1 MAMRI
6 SLRRKF
12 RERAMSL
19 AALATYDVTPERGFL
34 CAYDA
39 PSVALDGDLG
49 EVRELA
55 LRLPEVLP
63 TGSVRTVLD
72 RLSVVSPERI
82 AELDEVQARMA
93 MVHYSFLVQ
102 AYVWG
107 AEPPASV
114 LPAALAI
121 PMVALA
127 DRLGQ
132 QPLLQYSGY
141 VLDNWG
147 RLDPAKG
154 VSLDNIYMVQKFAG
168 GADEAWFVL
177 VHVAIEARA
186 GAALALFGPL
196 IEAAANGEA
205 DQAEGLLGRIVA
217 IWAEINALFD
227 RMPEQCDP
235 YIYFRRVR
243 PYIHGWK
250 DNPALGAGVVYRGVE
265 RFGDAPQAFRGQTG
279 SQSSIVPSMDAL
291 LGVGHASDPLRT
303 FLDELHIYRPPGH
316 RRFIDDVRSRSKVRG
331 FVKRAGHSGLTEA
344 YNAAVQAVADFRS
357 RHLEY
362 AASYIHLQGRKS
374 AGNDTEI
381 GTGGTPFMKYLK
393 KHRDE
398 TKANLLGVT

>member
-1 MAMRI
+1 
-6 SLRRKF
+6 
-12 RERAMSL
+12 MSL
-19 AALATYDVTPERGFL
+19 ATLAAYGVTAERGFL
-34 CAYDA
+34 CPYDA
-39 PSVALDGDLG
+39 PSVELDGDLV
-49 EVRELA
+49 EARDLA
-55 LRLPEVLP
+55 LRLPEILP
-63 TGSVRTVLD
+63 TGAVRTVLD
-72 RLSVVSPERI
+72 ALSVVPPERI
-82 AELDEVQARMA
+82 AGLDDVQARMA
-93 MVHYSFLVQ
+93 MVHYSFLAQ

-107 AEPPASV
+107 ADAPAAH
-114 LPAALAI
+114 LPAAVAI
-121 PMVALA
+121 PIVALA

-147 RLDPAKG
+147 LLDPAKG
-154 VSLDNIYMVQKFAG
+154 VALDNIYMIQKFASG
-168 GADEAWFVL
+168 TDEAWFVL

-196 IEAAANGEA
+196 IAAAANGDEA
-205 DQAEGLLGRIVA
+205 QAEGLLGRIVE

-250 DNPALGAGVVYRGVE
+250 DNPALGAGVVYQGVA

-279 SQSSIVPSMDAL
+279 SQSSVVPSMDAL

-316 RRFIDDVRSRSKVRG
+316 RRFIDDVRSESQVRA
-331 FVKRAGHSGLTEA
+331 FVARAGRRGLTQA

-362 AASYIHLQGRKS
+362 AASYINSQGRKS

-398 TKANLLGVT
+398 TKANLLSFT

>member
-1 MAMRI
+1 MG
-6 SLRRKF
+6 
-12 RERAMSL
+12 
-19 AALATYDVTPERGFL
+19 LATLTTYGITAERGFL
-34 CAYDA
+34 CPFDA
-39 PSVALDGDLG
+39 PAVGLAGALG
-49 EVRELA
+49 EVCDLA
-55 LRLPEVLP
+55 LRLPELLP
-63 TGSVRTVLD
+63 AGAVRDVLD
-72 RLSVVSPERI
+72 QLPVISPEAI
-82 AELDEVQARMA
+82 AALDEAQARVA

-107 AEPPASV
+107 AEPAATV
-114 LPAALAI
+114 LPPTLAI
-121 PMVALA
+121 PIVALA

-147 RLDPAKG
+147 LLDPSKG
-154 VSLDNIYMVQKFAG
+154 VSLDNIYMIQKFAAG
-168 GADEAWFVL
+168 TDEAWFVL
-177 VHVAIEARA
+177 VHVAIEGRA

-196 IEAAANGEA
+196 IEAAADGDADRAEA
-205 DQAEGLLGRIVA
+205 LLSQIVA

-243 PYIHGWK
+243 PYIHGWR

-265 RFGDAPQAFRGQTG
+265 RFQDLPQAFRGQTG

-291 LGVGHASDPLRT
+291 LGVGHASDPLRAY
-303 FLDELHIYRPPGH
+303 LDELHIYRPPGH
-316 RRFIDDVRSRSKVRG
+316 RRFIDEVRTESSIRD
-331 FVKRAGHSGLTEA
+331 FVKRTGRRGLTEA

-362 AASYIHLQGRKS
+362 AATYINKQGRDS

-398 TKANLLGVT
+398 TEANLLIA

>member
-1 MAMRI
+1 MG
-6 SLRRKF
+6 
-12 RERAMSL
+12 
-19 AALATYDVTPERGFL
+19 LATLTAYGVTAERGFL
-34 CAYDA
+34 CPYDA
-39 PSVALDGDLG
+39 PSVRLDGDLV
-49 EVRELA
+49 EACDLA
-55 LRLPEVLP
+55 LRLPDILP
-63 TGSVRTVLD
+63 AGAIRTVVEALG
-72 RLSVVSPERI
+72 VVSPERI
-82 AELDEVQARMA
+82 AELDDVQARMA
-93 MVHYSFLVQ
+93 MVHYSFLAQ
-102 AYVWG
+102 AYIWG
-107 AEPPASV
+107 AETPAAY
-114 LPAALAI
+114 LPAAVAVPI
-121 PMVALA
+121 VALA

-147 RLDPAKG
+147 LLDPGKG
-154 VSLDNIYMVQKFAG
+154 VSLDNIYMVQKFAAG
-168 GADEAWFVL
+168 TDEAWFVL

-196 IEAAANGEA
+196 IEAAANGDA
-205 DQAEGLLGRIVA
+205 AQVEGLLGQIVA

-227 RMPEQCDP
+227 RMPERCDP

-250 DNPALGAGVVYRGVE
+250 DNPALGAGVVYQGVE

-279 SQSSIVPSMDAL
+279 SQSSVVPSMDAL

-303 FLDELHIYRPPGH
+303 FLDELHVYRPPGH
-316 RRFIDDVRSRSKVRG
+316 RRFIDDVRSGSTVRA
-331 FVKRAGHSGLTEA
+331 FVTRAGRRDLTHA
-344 YNAAVQAVADFRS
+344 YNAAVQAVADFRA

-362 AASYIHLQGRKS
+362 AASYINSQGRKS

-398 TKANLLGVT
+398 TRANLLSCA

>member
-1 MAMRI
+1 MA
-6 SLRRKF
+6 
-12 RERAMSL
+12 L
-19 AALATYDVTPERGFL
+19 AALATYGVTEERGFL
-34 CAYDA
+34 SPYDA
-39 PSVALDGDLG
+39 PSVTLDGDLG
-49 EVRELA
+49 AVRDLA
-55 LRLPEVLP
+55 MRLPEILP
-63 TGSVRTVLD
+63 TGRVRTVLD
-72 RLSVVSPERI
+72 ALPVIAPERI
-82 AELDEVQARMA
+82 ADLDEVQARMA
-93 MVHYSFLVQ
+93 MVHYSFLAQ

-107 AEPPASV
+107 AETPATI
-114 LPAALAI
+114 LPAALAVPI
-121 PMVALA
+121 VALA

-147 RLDPAKG
+147 LLDPAKG
-154 VSLDNIYMVQKFAG
+154 VSLDNIYMIQKFAAG
-168 GADEAWFVL
+168 TDEAWFVL

-186 GAALALFGPL
+186 GAALALFSPL
-196 IEAAANGEA
+196 IEAAAKDDA
-205 DQAEGLLGRIVA
+205 DAAQALLERMVA
-217 IWAEINALFD
+217 TWAEINALFD

-250 DNPALGAGVVYRGVE
+250 DNPALGAGVVYRGVA
-265 RFGDAPQAFRGQTG
+265 RFGDVPQAFRGQTG

-291 LGVGHASDPLRT
+291 LGVGHAADPLRAY
-303 FLDELHIYRPPGH
+303 LDELHIYRPPGH
-316 RRFIDDVRSRSKVRG
+316 RRFIDDVRAESRVRD
-331 FVKRAGHSGLTEA
+331 FVKRASRKGLTEA

-362 AASYIHLQGRKS
+362 AASYIHSQGRKS

-398 TKANLLGVT
+398 TKANLLSVA

>member
-1 MAMRI
+1 
-6 SLRRKF
+6 
-12 RERAMSL
+12 MSL
-19 AALATYDVTPERGFL
+19 ATLATYDITPERGFL
-34 CAYDA
+34 CAFDA
-39 PSVALDGDLG
+39 ASVALGGDLG
-49 EVRELA
+49 EVSELA
-55 LRLPEVLP
+55 LRLPEILP
-63 TGSVRTVLD
+63 TGAVRDVLD
-72 RLSVVSPERI
+72 RLNVISPAAA
-82 AELDEVQARMA
+82 AELDEAQARMA

-102 AYVWG
+102 AYIWG
-107 AEPPASV
+107 AEAPVSV
-114 LPAALAI
+114 LPASLAI
-121 PMVALA
+121 PAVALA

-147 RLDPAKG
+147 LLDPAKA
-154 VSLDNIYMVQKFAG
+154 VSLDNIYMIQKFAAG
-168 GADEAWFVL
+168 TDEAWFVL
-177 VHVAIEARA
+177 VHVAIEAKA
-186 GAALALFGPL
+186 GEALALYGPL
-196 IEAAANGEA
+196 IEAEANGDA
-205 DQAEGLLGRIVA
+205 DRAQILLERIVD

-250 DNPALGAGVVYRGVE
+250 DNPALDGGVVYQGVE
-265 RFGDAPQAFRGQTG
+265 RFGGRPQAFRGQTG

-291 LGVGHASDPLRT
+291 LGVGHASDPLRAY
-303 FLDELHIYRPPGH
+303 LDELHIYRPPGH
-316 RRFIDDVRSRSKVRG
+316 RRFIDDVRARSRVRG
-331 FVKRAGHSGLTEA
+331 FAKRMGHKGLTDA

-362 AASYIHLQGRKS
+362 AASYINLQGRKS

-398 TKANLLGVT
+398 TKANLLDA

>member
-1 MAMRI
+1 
-6 SLRRKF
+6 
-12 RERAMSL
+12 MSL
-19 AALATYDVTPERGFL
+19 AALAAYGITAERGFL
-34 CAYDA
+34 CPYDA
-39 PSVALDGDLG
+39 PSVVLDGDLG
-49 EVRELA
+49 EVRDLA
-55 LRLPEVLP
+55 QRLPEVLP
-63 TGSVRTVLD
+63 TGTVRAVLD
-72 RLSVVSPERI
+72 ALTVISADRI
-82 AELDEVQARMA
+82 AGLDDVQARMA

-107 AEPPASV
+107 AEPPASS
-114 LPAALAI
+114 LPPSLAI

-147 RLDPAKG
+147 MLDPAKG
-154 VSLDNIYMVQKFAG
+154 VSLDNIYMLQKFASG
-168 GADEAWFVL
+168 TDEAWFVL

-186 GAALALFGPL
+186 GAALALYGPL
-196 IEAAANGEA
+196 IEAAANGDA
-205 DQAEGLLGRIVA
+205 DQAQALLGRIVD

-265 RFGDAPQAFRGQTG
+265 RFGEAPQAFRGQTG

-316 RRFIDDVRSRSKVRG
+316 RRFIDDVRAASGVRG
-331 FVKRAGHSGLTEA
+331 FVSGAGHRGLTQA
-344 YNAAVQAVADFRS
+344 YNAAVQGVADFRS

-362 AASYIHLQGRKS
+362 AASYINMQGRKS

-398 TKANLLGVT
+398 TKANLLAV

>member
-1 MAMRI
+1 
-6 SLRRKF
+6 
-12 RERAMSL
+12 MSL
-19 AALATYDVTPERGFL
+19 ATLATYGVTAERGFL
-34 CAYDA
+34 SPYDA
-39 PSVALDGDLG
+39 PSVALDGDLA
-49 EVRELA
+49 EARDLA
-55 LRLPEVLP
+55 LRLPELLP
-63 TGSVRTVLD
+63 SGTVRRVLD
-72 RLSVVSPERI
+72 TLTVISPERI
-82 AELDEVQARMA
+82 AELDDVQARMA

-102 AYVWG
+102 AYIWG
-107 AEPPASV
+107 AETPVSS
-114 LPAALAI
+114 LPEALAI
-121 PMVALA
+121 PIVALA

-147 RLDPAKG
+147 LLDPARG
-154 VSLDNIYMVQKFAG
+154 VSLDNIYMIQKFAAG
-168 GADEAWFVL
+168 TDEAWFVL

-196 IEAAANGEA
+196 IEAAANGDA
-205 DQAEGLLGRIVA
+205 AQAEELLGRIVA

-235 YIYFRRVR
+235 YIYFRRVG

-265 RFGDAPQAFRGQTG
+265 RFGDLPQAFRGQTG
-279 SQSSIVPSMDAL
+279 SQSSVVPSMDAL
-291 LGVGHASDPLRT
+291 LGVGHAADPLRT
-303 FLDELHIYRPPGH
+303 YLDELHIYRPPGH
-316 RRFIDDVRSRSKVRG
+316 RRFIDDVRAGSDVRA
-331 FVKRAGHSGLTEA
+331 FVKRAGHRGLTEA

-362 AASYIHLQGRKS
+362 AASYIHSQGRKS

-398 TKANLLGVT
+398 TQANLLGFT

>member
-1 MAMRI
+1 MV
-6 SLRRKF
+6 
-12 RERAMSL
+12 L
-19 AALATYDVTPERGFL
+19 AALTSYGITAERGFL
-34 CAYDA
+34 CPFDA
-39 PSVALDGDLG
+39 PSVALPG
-49 EVRELA
+49 EFAQVRDVA
-55 LRLPEVLP
+55 LRLPEILP
-63 TGSVRTVLD
+63 TGRVRAVLD
-72 RLSVVSPERI
+72 ALPVIPPELI
-82 AELDEVQARMA
+82 ASLDKVQARVA
-93 MVHYSFLVQ
+93 MVHYSFLAQ

-107 AEPPASV
+107 AETPAPF
-114 LPAALAI
+114 LPAAVAVPI
-121 PMVALA
+121 VALA

-147 RLDPAKG
+147 MLDPAKG
-154 VSLDNIYMVQKFAG
+154 VSLDNIYMIQKFAAG
-168 GADEAWFVL
+168 TDEAWFVL

-186 GAALALFGPL
+186 GAALALYGPL
-196 IEAAANGEA
+196 IEAAANGGA
-205 DQAEGLLGRIVA
+205 DRAESLLGEIVA

-227 RMPEQCDP
+227 RMPQQCDP

-265 RFGDAPQAFRGQTG
+265 RFRGAPQAFRGQTG

-291 LGVGHASDPLRT
+291 LGVGHAADPLRT
-303 FLDELHIYRPPGH
+303 YLDELHIYRPPGH
-316 RRFIDDVRSRSKVRG
+316 RRFIDDVRAQSRVRD
-331 FVKRAGHSGLTEA
+331 FVRRRGDRGLTQT

-362 AASYIHLQGRKS
+362 AASYIHSQGRKS

-398 TKANLLGVT
+398 TKANLLALPERDHRAA

>member
-1 MAMRI
+1 
-6 SLRRKF
+6 
-12 RERAMSL
+12 MSL
-19 AALATYDVTPERGFL
+19 ATLATYGVTAERGFL
-34 CAYDA
+34 SSYDA

-49 EVRELA
+49 AVRDLA
-55 LRLPEVLP
+55 LRLPEILP
-63 TGSVRTVLD
+63 TGAVRRVLD
-72 RLSVVSPERI
+72 TLTVISPERI
-82 AELDEVQARMA
+82 AELDDVQARMA

-102 AYVWG
+102 AYIWG
-107 AEPPASV
+107 AESPVSS
-114 LPAALAI
+114 LPEALAI
-121 PMVALA
+121 PIVALA

-147 RLDPAKG
+147 LLDPAKG
-154 VSLDNIYMVQKFAG
+154 VCLDNIYMIQKFAAG
-168 GADEAWFVL
+168 TDEAWFVL
-177 VHVAIEARA
+177 VHVAIEAKA

-196 IEAAANGEA
+196 IEAAANGDA
-205 DQAEGLLGRIVA
+205 AQAEGLLGQIVA

-265 RFGDAPQAFRGQTG
+265 RFGDLPQAFRGQTG
-279 SQSSIVPSMDAL
+279 SQSSVVPSMDAL

-303 FLDELHIYRPPGH
+303 YLDELHIYRPPGH
-316 RRFIDDVRSRSKVRG
+316 RRFIDDVRAGSDVRA
-331 FVKRAGHSGLTEA
+331 FVKRAGHRGLTEA
-344 YNAAVQAVADFRS
+344 YDAAVQAVADFRS

-362 AASYIHLQGRKS
+362 AASYIHSQGRKS

-398 TKANLLGVT
+398 TQANLLGSR

>member
-1 MAMRI
+1 
-6 SLRRKF
+6 
-12 RERAMSL
+12 MSL
-19 AALATYDVTPERGFL
+19 AALATYGVTAERGFL
-34 CAYDA
+34 CAHDA
-39 PSVALDGDLG
+39 PSVALDGDLAAARG
-49 EVRELA
+49 LA
-55 LRLPEVLP
+55 LRLPEILP
-63 TGSVRTVLD
+63 TGTVRAFIEN
-72 RLSVVSPERI
+72 LSVVSPQAI
-82 AELDEVQARMA
+82 AELDDLQARMA

-102 AYVWG
+102 AYIWG
-107 AEPPASV
+107 AETPASF

-121 PMVALA
+121 PIVALA
-127 DRLGQ
+127 ERLGQ
-132 QPLLQYSGY
+132 QPLMQYSGY

-147 RLDPAKG
+147 VLDPAKG

-168 GADEAWFVL
+168 GTDEAWFVL
-177 VHVAIEARA
+177 VHVAIEAKA
-186 GAALALFGPL
+186 GAALALYGPL
-196 IEAAANGEA
+196 IEAAANGDAARAEA
-205 DQAEGLLGRIVA
+205 LLGQIVA

-265 RFGDAPQAFRGQTG
+265 RFGDAPQTFRGQTG
-279 SQSSIVPSMDAL
+279 AQSSIVPSMDAL

-316 RRFIDDVRSRSKVRG
+316 RRFIDDVRAGSCVRG
-331 FVKRAGHSGLTEA
+331 FVKQAGSQGLTEA

-398 TKANLLGVT
+398 TRANLLSLA

>member
-1 MAMRI
+1 MGLQPLTSYGMTA
-6 SLRRKF
+6 
-12 RERAMSL
+12 
-19 AALATYDVTPERGFL
+19 ERGFL
-34 CAYDA
+34 CPFDA
-39 PSVALDGDLG
+39 SSVVLEGDLG
-49 EVRELA
+49 QIRDIA
-55 LRLPEVLP
+55 LRLPEILP
-63 TGSVRTVLD
+63 TRAVRKVLSALPTVM
-72 RLSVVSPERI
+72 PQAI
-82 AELDEVQARMA
+82 AELDEVQARVA

-107 AEPPASV
+107 AEPPKTC
-114 LPAALAI
+114 LPPALALPI
-121 PMVALA
+121 VALA

-147 RLDPAKG
+147 LFDRTKG
-154 VSLDNIYMVQKFAG
+154 IALDNLYMIQKFAAG
-168 GADEAWFVL
+168 IDEAWFVL

-186 GAALALFGPL
+186 GAALAHFAPL
-196 IEAAANGEA
+196 IEAAANGDEA
-205 DQAEGLLGRIVA
+205 EVERLLGQIVA
-217 IWAEINALFD
+217 IWAEINGIFD

-250 DNPALGAGVVYRGVE
+250 DNPALANGVIYQGVE
-265 RFGDAPQAFRGQTG
+265 RFKGAPQAFRGQTG

-291 LGVGHASDPLRT
+291 LGVGHAADPLRT
-303 FLDELHIYRPPGH
+303 YLDELHIYRPPGH
-316 RRFIDDVRSRSKVRG
+316 RRFIDDVRKESRIRA
-331 FVKRAGHSGLTEA
+331 FVQRAGCKKLTEA
-344 YNAAVQAVADFRS
+344 YNAAVQSVADFRT

-362 AASYIHLQGRKS
+362 AASYINMQGRKS

-398 TKANLLGVT
+398 TKANLLA